1 MYTYRSE
8 PLDENKQKHLEH
20 IVPQIIYDL
29 LRNNKDIS
37 QGIFKFE
44 LEELTLQ
51 EKDDL
56 KYQFRVGDYYHYQG
70 TNRTID
76 EIKTVVDKFRCL
88 VVKIEQ
94 KEVVELPT
102 RELTIKVTPSELFAI
117 KNFEIKESK

>member
-8 PLDENKQKHLEH
+8 PLDENKQNHLEH
-20 IVPQIIYDL
+20 IVPQIIYEL
-29 LRNNKDIS
+29 LRNNKNIS

-56 KYQFRVGDYYHYQG
+56 KYQFRVGDCYHYQG
-70 TNRTID
+70 MNRTID
-76 EIKTVVDKFRCL
+76 EIKTIVDKFKCL

-94 KEVVELPT
+94 KEVAELHN
-102 RELTIKVTPSELFAI
+102 RELTIKITPSELFAI
-117 KNFEIKESK
+117 KNFETKEDK